1 MRKEGEIMDL
11 VSQLRRSSDSFDK
24 MIRLTEENAVAI
36 SSFMIKQVSFVNIFA
51 NEEGFENSI
60 GTVIDISQILQ
71 NNGIDSAYEAYV
83 TNILVNINNRFFDAS
98 TFFIWET
105 VGKQVRI
112 HQSNLLDT
120 AFFKDGQ
127 IAGTEKVQLHLFIS
141 VFKK

>member
-1 MRKEGEIMDL
+1 MDL

-24 MIRLTEENAVAI
+24 MMNMTEENAVAI
-36 SSFMIKQVSFVNIFA
+36 SSFMLKQICYVKLFA
-51 NEEGFENSI
+51 NEEGFENSN
-60 GTVIDISQILQ
+60 GTVIDISQTLQ
-71 NNGIDSAYEAYV
+71 NNGIDSSYEAYA

-120 AFFKDGQ
+120 SFFKDAQ
-127 IAGTEKVQLHLFIS
+127 KEGTENVQLHLFIT

>member
-1 MRKEGEIMDL
+1 MDL

-36 SSFMIKQVSFVNIFA
+36 SSFMIKQICYVKIFA
-51 NEEGFENSI
+51 NEEGFENSN
-60 GTVIDISQILQ
+60 GSVIDISQILQ

-83 TNILVNINNRFFDAS
+83 TNILVNIHNRFFDAS

-120 AFFKDGQ
+120 AFFRDEQ
-127 IAGTEKVQLHLFIS
+127 IAGTENVELHLFIS